1 MDLSVLVV
9 RAADEGMPIA
19 ALKRVFNNTPDG
31 EPLPIRSILHD
42 AVTHGRLVQMPA
54 EDWPVNTRREDRV
67 PTIPVHE
74 LREDEAGL
82 LMKLARVFRT
92 TRLESSILLVVLRR
106 HFATR
111 EMLHDAVEANRGNP
125 DEPTDKKIVDVVVC
139 KLRKKLTPKGLNLHT
154 VHSQGYEMSEI
165 DRQKAWDLV
174 REAFP
179 S

>member
-1 MDLSVLVV
+1 
-9 RAADEGMPIA
+9 
-19 ALKRVFNNTPDG
+19 
-31 EPLPIRSILHD
+31 
-42 AVTHGRLVQMPA
+42 
-54 EDWPVNTRREDRV
+54 
-67 PTIPVHE
+67 
-74 LREDEAGL
+74 
-82 LMKLARVFRT
+82 
-92 TRLESSILLVVLRR
+92 
-106 HFATR
+106 
-111 EMLHDAVEANRGNP
+111 MLHDAVEANRGNP